1 MSVRDGVDQRV
12 KVECWEVRV
21 LCLDEY
27 DRGGVVPGEMDVER
41 EGVVEVGEGDT
52 VLRTK
57 RLTNDNL
64 VDVIKLIPVLVPVIM
79 MLLTKIAL

>member
-27 DRGGVVPGEMDVER
+27 DRGGVVPGEMDMER

>member
-12 KVECWEVRV
+12 KVERWEVRV
-21 LCLDEY
+21 LRLDEY
-27 DRGGVVPGEMDVER
+27 DRGGVVPGEMDMER

-64 VDVIKLIPVLVPVIM
+64 VDVIKLIPVLVPVI
-79 MLLTKIAL
+79 I

>member
-27 DRGGVVPGEMDVER
+27 DRGGVVPGEMNVER